1 MGIQSYRD
9 LRVWQGAMDL
19 VVEVYR
25 ITTRFPERE
34 LYGLVSQM
42 RRTAVEIPA
51 SIAQGHTLE
60 ATRDFLHHINRAQGH
75 LATLQTH
82 LEVVQRLGY
91 LAEDECGAALDRT
104 VTIFKQLYALRNA
117 LHRDD

>member
-25 ITTRFPERE
+25 ITAKFPERE
-34 LYGLVSQM
+34 VYGLIAQM
-42 RRTAVEIPA
+42 RRTAVEIPT
-51 SIAQGHTLE
+51 SIAQGHTLD
-60 ATRDFLHHINRAQGH
+60 ATRDYLFHINRAQGH

-82 LEVVQRLGY
+82 LEVAKRLGY
-91 LAEDECGAALDRT
+91 LDEELEPALDRT
-104 VTIFKQLYALRNA
+104 VAIVRQLYALRNA